1 MYEGTNSDKVAL
13 QEIFDEPSNVVNKPL
28 KADNQHFYARDITDT
43 SLGISDIGFLA
54 CFLLYWYRPYQH
66 FYQH

>member
-13 QEIFDEPSNVVNKPL
+13 QEIFNEPSNVVNKPL
-28 KADNQHFYARDITDT
+28 KAENQNFYARDITNT

-54 CFLLYWYRPYQH
+54 CFLVYCYRHY
-66 FYQH
+66 